1 MQSDKFMVVC
11 LFRTFSD
18 APTETLHTQ
27 KNRQI
32 FFEPEKDFWMIMVSF
47 LSVCLLVANSV
58 VCTNSMDPHKARLNV
73 EPDLDAS
80 CLIL

>member
-1 MQSDKFMVVC
+1 MFMVVC

-47 LSVCLLVANSV
+47 LSLSTSSEFCCLLMIF
-58 VCTNSMDPHKARLNV
+58 TNSLDPNQARQNV
-73 EPDLDAS
+73 GPDLDPN
-80 CLIL
+80 CLTL